1 MGRAAEP
8 KLAVVALADPLGAPC
23 SGVLTVESLGTEF
36 VVEARGVR
44 PGWYEGRV
52 AVAGPLFVEGRAA
65 VTAAS
70 PCCGEVMAERISSPP
85 IGMSPD
91 VGVGREYP
99 GEVADAAPATGESL
113 ERNRLCVAGE
123 S

>member
-1 MGRAAEP
+1 MGRAVEL
-8 KLAVVALADPLGAPC
+8 KLAAVALADPLGTPW
-23 SGVLTVESLGTEF
+23 SDVLTVESFGTEF

-52 AVAGPLFVEGRAA
+52 ALAEPLFVEGRAA
-65 VTAAS
+65 FTMGS
-70 PCCGEVMAERISSPP
+70 LCCGEVMAERMSSPP

-99 GEVADAAPATGESL
+99 GEGAEAAPATGESL
-113 ERNRLCVAGE
+113 ERNKA
-123 S
+123 